1 MYFTGRYNNL
11 LYFIT
16 GTTGSGKSLLA
27 HELALKHSLKILSL
41 DSMAIYKNLDIL
53 SAKPTKSM
61 REEVEYF
68 GLDIVEENT
77 NFSVFDYLSYLS
89 DIQLD
94 KISHKEDILVVGG
107 TGLYF
112 NAVVGKYSFRK
123 IDNSYRD
130 QLEALSLE
138 SLQEIYSNNHPNKTS
153 VDLKNKRRLIRAI
166 ESNNEIEYNNMLDF
180 KLPNKNIGVFW
191 DNPDYMENIH
201 NRTHNMI
208 RNGLA
213 DEIRHLDSPSRTIQQ
228 AIGYKEVLSINDE
241 ANLISEINKKTYKL
255 VKKQRT
261 WFKKIKNLIY
271 LHTESENK
279 ILSTLGGL
287 SNGRL

>member
-1 MYFTGRYNNL
+1 MESYNNL

-27 HELALKHSLKILSL
+27 HELALKHSIKILSL
-41 DSMAIYKNLDIL
+41 DSMAVYRNLDIL
-53 SAKPTKSM
+53 SAKPTKLM

-89 DIQLD
+89 EIQLD
-94 KISHKEDILVVGG
+94 KISHKEDILAVGG

-112 NAVVGKYSFRK
+112 NAIVGKYSFRK

-138 SLQEIYSNNHPNKTS
+138 SLQEIYSNIPHIETT
-153 VDLKNKRRLIRAI
+153 VDINNKRRLIRAI
-166 ESNNEIEYNNMLDF
+166 ESNNEIEYNNMLNF
-180 KLPNKNIGVFW
+180 KLPSNNIGVFW
-191 DNPDYMENIH
+191 DNPDYMENID

-208 RNGLA
+208 RNGLV
-213 DEIRHLDSPSRTIQQ
+213 DEIKYLDTPSRTIQQ

-241 ANLISEINKKTYKL
+241 INLINEINKKTYKL

-261 WFKKIKNLIY
+261 WFKRIKNLIY
-271 LHTESENK
+271 LHTDSDNK
-279 ILSTLGGL
+279 ILLTLKGL

>member
-1 MYFTGRYNNL
+1 MYFTDRYINL

-27 HELALKHSLKILSL
+27 HELALKHSIKILSL
-41 DSMAIYKNLDIL
+41 DSMAVYRNLDIL
-53 SAKPTKSM
+53 SAKPTKLM

-89 DIQLD
+89 EIQLD
-94 KISHKEDILVVGG
+94 KISHKEDILAVGG

-112 NAVVGKYSFRK
+112 NAIVGKYSFRK

-138 SLQEIYSNNHPNKTS
+138 SLQEIYSNIPHIETT
-153 VDLKNKRRLIRAI
+153 VDINNKRRLIRAI

-180 KLPNKNIGVFW
+180 KLPSNNIGVFW
-191 DNPDYMENIH
+191 DNPDYMENID

-208 RNGLA
+208 RNGLV
-213 DEIRHLDSPSRTIQQ
+213 DEIKYLDTPSRTIQQ

-241 ANLISEINKKTYKL
+241 INLINEINKKTYKL

-271 LHTESENK
+271 LHTDSDNK
-279 ILSTLGGL
+279 ILLTLKGL